1 MLPHI
6 VRAAMA
12 PGAASAHRRS
22 TRSAPGS
29 CTPRRSSEECERPS
43 HARPCNQ
50 IAKTRDLGRYS
61 HRRGSIGSRRDAA
74 LWTTGT
80 RCETQPIPTCRANRS
95 RTAHNLPVRS
105 LTPPRAGITV
115 TTAPPRATCMS
126 NRRFPLLLATLAS
139 LVVAVAM
146 MSDTLSSQAQRRG
159 RSTATT
165 FIDGR
170 EAIDGEV
177 IVGYRSAVGA
187 IERERAEFQADAEEV
202 EPINR
207 HGARRIRSRRLNT
220 RELLQTLQANPDVD
234 FAEPNYVVRVGAVPD
249 DPSFGTL
256 WGLLNTGQTIG
267 SGTGIPGADI
277 GAVAAWD
284 VTTGSQSTVVGI
296 VDTGI
301 DYPHPDLA
309 ANIWAAPRAFSVTLG
324 DLVITCAAG
333 SHGFNAITNTCNPFD
348 DHSHGTHVAGT
359 IGAVGNNAVGVTGVN
374 WTASMMGLKFLDANG
389 GGTLA
394 DAIKVIEFAI
404 QAKVALGADANI
416 RILSNSWSGGGFSQA
431 LRNQIE

>member
-1 MLPHI
+1 
-6 VRAAMA
+6 
-12 PGAASAHRRS
+12 
-22 TRSAPGS
+22 
-29 CTPRRSSEECERPS
+29 
-43 HARPCNQ
+43 
-50 IAKTRDLGRYS
+50 
-61 HRRGSIGSRRDAA
+61 
-74 LWTTGT
+74 
-80 RCETQPIPTCRANRS
+80 
-95 RTAHNLPVRS
+95 
-105 LTPPRAGITV
+105 
-115 TTAPPRATCMS
+115 MS
-126 NRRFPLLLATLAS
+126 NRRLLLSLATLAA

-146 MSDTLSSQAQRRG
+146 MGDTLSSQAQGRG
-159 RSTATT
+159 RTPTTT

-177 IVGYRSAVGA
+177 IVRYRSEIGA

-202 EPINR
+202 EPISR
-207 HGARRIRSRRLNT
+207 DGARRMRSRRLNT
-220 RELLQTLQANPDVD
+220 RELLQTPQANPDVD
-234 FAEPNYVVRVGAVPD
+234 FAEPNYVVRLGAVPD
-249 DPSFGTL
+249 DPSFGAL

-301 DYPHPDLA
+301 DYTHPDLA

-333 SHGFNAITNTCNPFD
+333 SHGFNAITNTGYPFD
-348 DHSHGTHVAGT
+348 DHSHRTHVAGT

-374 WTASMMGLKFLDANG
+374 WTASMMGLKFLDAG
-389 GGTLA
+389 GSGTLA
-394 DAIKVIEFAI
+394 GAIKAIEFAI

-431 LRNQIE
+431 LRNQIEATNVHEMLFVAAAGNNGMNNDLLPTYPASYVTDNMVSVAATTNRDELATFSNYGANSVDLGAPGVNILSTVPNGQYEYFSGTSMATPHVSGAAALLLSACSRSTAQLRVALFMSVDPTAALAD